1 MQIPPPV
8 VMVQHV
14 KFNYPDGTLIYK
26 DLDFGIDLDSRIALV
41 GPNGAGRSHRRV
53 LSVLMHPQASRR

>member
-1 MQIPPPV
+1 
-8 VMVQHV
+8 MVQHV

-41 GPNGAGRSHRRV
+41 GPNGAGLILCRQAV
-53 LSVLMHPQASRR
+53 TCVTQPQVSRR